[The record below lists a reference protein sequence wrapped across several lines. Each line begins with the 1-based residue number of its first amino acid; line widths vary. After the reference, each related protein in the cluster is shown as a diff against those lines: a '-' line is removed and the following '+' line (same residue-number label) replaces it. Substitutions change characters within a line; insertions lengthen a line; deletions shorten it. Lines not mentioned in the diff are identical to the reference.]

1 MIVFWRLLL
10 AFFIT
15 DFVLFNHSG
24 EKNAVEKRL
33 SHSRTAG
40 WLLHGGV
47 FLLFGLGLCYGYLT
61 MPWPFFGLVELSGW
75 MCIVL
80 FAVFH
85 VFVDEFFR
93 FGGKFRY
100 GYLTTFIV
108 EILLNVMFL
117 FLCVPFL
124 ALYET
129 GSFFAEGWVIFLVG
143 LLGATRVLG
152 WFIFAIEQDRYGRDS
167 LTFDESWL
175 MMMVRAIF
183 FLIMLLPGWRW
194 AVVLAV
200 WFSACVFARRNRLM
214 DVSSLAFYIGV
225 IGSVL
230 IGFLVRLRFY
240 LV

>member
-1 MIVFWRLLL
+1 MIVFWRLFL

-15 DFVLFNHSG
+15 DFVLFNHAG
-24 EKNAVEKRL
+24 EKAPAR
-33 SHSRTAG
+33 SRKAE

-47 FLLFGLGLCYGYLT
+47 FLLLGLGLCYGYLT
-61 MPWPFFGLVELSGW
+61 MSWPFLELLPLPGW
-75 MCIVL
+75 LCIVL

-85 VFVDEFFR
+85 VFSDEFFQ

-100 GYLTTFIV
+100 GYVTTFLV
-108 EILLNVMFL
+108 RTVVNLLFL
-117 FLCVPFL
+117 FLCVPFH

-129 GSFFAEGWVIFLVG
+129 GNFFVEGWVVFLSG
-143 LLGATRVLG
+143 LLSATRVLG
-152 WFIFAIEQDRYGRDS
+152 WFIFAIEQDRYGREFP
-167 LTFDESWL
+167 TFDESWM

-194 AVVLAV
+194 AVVLTV
-200 WFSACVFARRNRLM
+200 WFAACVFARKNRLM
-214 DVSSLAFYIGV
+214 DVSSLAFYMGV

-240 LV
+240 VV